1 MLCGVRCRAGA
12 MACVR
17 AWGNPLTPAQSISP
31 LPPPPLS
38 LWRTCVC
45 LPLQQFYSGE
55 RLLECRPAYYATGE
69 SPSLWFRPTEVWE
82 VRGADLTISP
92 VHRAAQGLVDESK
105 GISIRFPRL
114 VRVRDDKGIE
124 DATTSEEVAELYNKQ
139 NRKRV

>member
-31 LPPPPLS
+31 
-38 LWRTCVC
+38 
-45 LPLQQFYSGE
+45 PLQQFYSGE
-55 RLLECRPAYYATGE
+55 CLLDCRPAYYATGE

-82 VRGADLTISP
+82 IRGADLTISP